1 MGVLII
7 YALLGMFCSEFWL
20 ATLVL
25 LTTAIPLV
33 LSGKIAQRSEPQKTR
48 VLEQEKIYSQK
59 IREIL
64 SGYLTIK
71 TYQVEAQLLK
81 IYHRSLQKYGHENCK
96 LNNQE
101 AATATISE
109 FSGFLVFLV
118 AFGGGM
124 LLTAQGYTTVGN
136 VTAIVQ
142 LVNYVVLPINELGLL
157 FTRFQSAQT
166 ILQQPLNTHNG
177 SERHFSPGLG
187 VTAGDIYLSPGADPD
202 FKKSHSALYTGA

>member
-1 MGVLII
+1 M
-7 YALLGMFCSEFWL
+7 
-20 ATLVL
+20 
-25 LTTAIPLV
+25 
-33 LSGKIAQRSEPQKTR
+33 
-48 VLEQEKIYSQK
+48 
-59 IREIL
+59 

-109 FSGFLVFLV
+109 LSEFLVFLV

-124 LLTAQGYTTVGN
+124 LLTAQGYTIVGN

-142 LVNYVVLPINELGLL
+142 LVNYVVLP
-157 FTRFQSAQT
+157 TT
-166 ILQQPLNTHNG
+166 I
-177 SERHFSPGLG
+177 
-187 VTAGDIYLSPGADPD
+187 TATTY
-202 FKKSHSALYTGA
+202 